1 MEILMETLN
10 RMPRTFS
17 SNQFADKARKKGLT
31 NRQIESGAVGTFLH
45 RNATQGNTKRMW
57 TKNQPIISIEGNH
70 TDKPSKR
77 TEVARDV
84 QKRYLDALNIIHST
98 LKYTDSINLSLII
111 DDYKLSRS
119 MYAPLKDGGI
129 IETNGKVGSACRY
142 KWIGKKPSLEMSI
155 ELYNRLNNTDKR
167 PNDRKGKEIKCRTNK
182 YKTTR
187 KSYFW
192 GLYVVET
199 IDK

>member
-1 MEILMETLN
+1 MEILAETLN
-10 RMPRTFS
+10 GMPRTFS
-17 SNQFADKARKKGLT
+17 SNQFANKARKKGLT
-31 NRQIESGAVGTFLH
+31 NQEIENGAVGTFLH
-45 RNATQGNTKRMW
+45 RNAIQGNSKRMW
-57 TKNQPIISIEGNH
+57 TKNNPIVSIEGNH
-70 TDKPSKR
+70 TEKSPKR

-111 DDYKLSRS
+111 DEYKLSRS

-129 IETNGKVGSACRY
+129 IATNGKVGSACRY
-142 KWIGKKPSLEMSI
+142 RWVGRKPSLEMAI

-167 PNDRKGKEIKCRTNK
+167 PNERKEKDDKQITHKN
-182 YKTTR
+182 KTTR

-199 IDK
+199 ID